1 MHINMDVIFS
11 LSFGLTTH
19 THTLSHRVVGS
30 VVYGADVLEV
40 WVRCIT
46 RRVITAFHSSWSLW
60 FTSHPALLLYIDLRG
75 DRRVSA
81 SVSLPVCCSAWLIF
95 LSTGAPVFFFCQA
108 LSVFTLSPFS
118 FLFFFFLSQ
127 IKKCIWF
134 KEQVE
139 NRKIQSRLPVCLK
152 RTCTF
157 AQMGKN
163 GKKCHD
169 KYGWKCISCE
179 YWCGEMVQFQ
189 CKTDQNWLCALW
201 DVICKLPSIMS
212 YCHSHVCVCIA
223 VNSGF
228 INKSCVTVSLVH
240 RIITERKKIIY
251 GVQINSSK
259 SFHFPFWH

>member
-1 MHINMDVIFS
+1 MVHITPCAAALYRPQRGQTSVCIC
-11 LSFGLTTH
+11 LS
-19 THTLSHRVVGS
+19 
-30 VVYGADVLEV
+30 A
-40 WVRCIT
+40 C
-46 RRVITAFHSSWSLW
+46 
-60 FTSHPALLLYIDLRG
+60 LLL
-75 DRRVSA
+75 
-81 SVSLPVCCSAWLIF
+81 SLAYLLQHRSSC
-95 LSTGAPVFFFCQA
+95 FFFCQA

-201 DVICKLPSIMS
+201 DVICKLPSIMP